1 MLQLSRALLGDGLYC
16 QARIVF
22 RTVPALL
29 VSQPARRSLHQE
41 APDYYTI
48 LGVSRTSSVPE
59 IKLAYFNMAKKFH
72 PETNKTLDARQMF
85 SLMAEAYEVERFT
98 RGPDILSLP
107 SGPV

>member
-59 IKLAYFNMAKKFH
+59 IKLTY
-72 PETNKTLDARQMF
+72 EV
-85 SLMAEAYEVERFT
+85 YEVE
-98 RGPDILSLP
+98 
-107 SGPV
+107 